1 VIFCCHG
8 SQGQQGCSAEDFLL
22 QKGGWIMRMTARQI
36 EEWLYR
42 NQGKIILC
50 PFQPGNLRITQW
62 ACRKRKMQARKEDLT
77 AIMQGDYFDYVY
89 KNGLLRCRDCRIAGT
104 FPHRSSCGSSF
115 TAGHAAA

>member
-1 VIFCCHG
+1 
-8 SQGQQGCSAEDFLL
+8 
-22 QKGGWIMRMTARQI
+22 MRMAAHEI

-62 ACRKRKMQARKEDLT
+62 GCRKRKMRAKREDFT

-89 KNGLLRCRDCRIAGT
+89 KNGLLRCRDCQIAGVS
-104 FPHRSSCGSSF
+104 PRRSSRTDF
-115 TAGHAAA
+115 LIAGQAAA